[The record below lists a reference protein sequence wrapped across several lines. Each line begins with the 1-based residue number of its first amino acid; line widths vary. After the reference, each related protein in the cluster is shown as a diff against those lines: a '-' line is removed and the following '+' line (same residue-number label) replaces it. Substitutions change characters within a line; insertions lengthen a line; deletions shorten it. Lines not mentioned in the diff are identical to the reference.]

1 MSAIILKDS
10 SYIHN
15 YAFAFTLTTKLMREN
30 VQRFFFFW
38 SDGFNC
44 SNINT

>member
-1 MSAIILKDS
+1 MSAITLKDS

-30 VQRFFFFW
+30 VQFFFFGLMA
-38 SDGFNC
+38 SIFKH
-44 SNINT
+44 